1 METQGRG
8 PNLDLLN
15 WNFYFNLTRA
25 LVHLMFEKP
34 FPTQWSYPR
43 PPAPDLVVH
52 YNLRGL

>member
-1 METQGRG
+1 MQGCG
-8 PNLDLLN
+8 PDLDLLN
-15 WNFYFNLTRA
+15 WSIHFNLTRA

-34 FPTQWSYPR
+34 FPTQWSYPW